1 MKLSCCL
8 IYCLLLSSIYS
19 CSDRKIDNK
28 AEVLG
33 KCTLINS
40 MGEIVGEPIQRVD
53 IRGEH
58 QLIYSLSNLANGIY
72 IVNFRSGFYTKN
84 ECIMYVR

>member
-1 MKLSCCL
+1 MEDNQL
-8 IYCLLLSSIYS
+8 ILDYTAGL
-19 CSDRKIDNK
+19 D
-28 AEVLG
+28 G
-33 KCTLINS
+33 KTECTLINS

-53 IRGEH
+53 IGGEH

-72 IVNFRSGFYTKN
+72 IINFRSGFYTKN